1 MRTLVVGDVH
11 GCADELA
18 ALLDRAQADRVVLV
32 GDLFTKGPDPTGV
45 WALVRERGLD
55 AVLGNHDARVLQAA
69 AGVSPK
75 GPDPGALRVVEA
87 LARAG
92 GDALGW
98 LESLPLWRE
107 AAGFTVVH
115 AGLNPHGDLDDTDRR
130 TFLTVRRWPID
141 APDAPH
147 WHAIYR
153 GPRRVVFGH
162 DAVGGLVHR
171 RRDGQSWL
179 VGLDTGCVYGGR
191 LTGFVLED
199 DAFFDIPAARVYKRV
214 DGLSPR

>member
-1 MRTLVVGDVH
+1 VRTLVVGDVH

-18 ALLDRAQADRVVLV
+18 ALLDRVQADRTVLV

-45 WALVRERGLD
+45 WALIRERGLLT
-55 AVLGNHDARVLQAA
+55 VLGNHDARVLDAA
-69 AGVSPK
+69 TGRSGGA
-75 GPDPGALRVVEA
+75 DRGALRVVEA
-87 LARAG
+87 LARDA

-98 LESLPLWRE
+98 LASLPLWRE
-107 AAGFTVVH
+107 EAGFTVVH
-115 AGLNPHGDLDDTDRR
+115 AGLNPHGDLADTDRR
-130 TFLTVRRWPID
+130 TFLNVRRWPID

-153 GPRRVVFGH
+153 GARRIVFGH

-171 RRDGQSWL
+171 HRAGQTWL

-199 DAFFDIPAARVYKRV
+199 DAFFDVPAARIYKRV
-214 DGLSPR
+214 DGLSPG